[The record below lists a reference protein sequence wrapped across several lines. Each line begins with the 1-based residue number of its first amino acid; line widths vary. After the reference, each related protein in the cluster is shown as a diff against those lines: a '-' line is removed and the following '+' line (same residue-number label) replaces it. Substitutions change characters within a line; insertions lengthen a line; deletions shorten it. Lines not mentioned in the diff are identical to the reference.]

1 MTFFHAA
8 QQSVRNRRSASQ
20 AFDSGSQRQIVSLNA
35 LSRDF
40 AGQMLILRH
49 LSGVTSQSSLV
60 IMLILNGVSRAS
72 SALQVASVR
81 GPKV

>member
-1 MTFFHAA
+1 
-8 QQSVRNRRSASQ
+8 
-20 AFDSGSQRQIVSLNA
+20 
-35 LSRDF
+35 
-40 AGQMLILRH
+40 MLILRH